1 MELIDIA
8 HLAAASLGFALLT
21 SLIERLALVIAGD
34 GWSLSGEGDKSRPR
48 SPHPRALTSV
58 GALLYGNVKVLA
70 AVAIGLLF
78 RSPIELVSVGLGT
91 VAANVLCEALLRR
104 ERRALDV
111 ALAMLS
117 RWLFPLQILFG
128 FFVMRGR

>member
-1 MELIDIA
+1 MELIEIA

-21 SLIERLALVIAGD
+21 ALIERLALVIAGD

-48 SPHPRALTSV
+48 SPHPRVLTNV
-58 GALLYGNVKVLA
+58 GALLYGNTKVLA

-91 VAANVLCEALLRR
+91 VVANVLCEALLRR

-111 ALAMLS
+111 VLAMLS